1 MEPKFWLDA
10 DGKHIWVR
18 HSCKGTL
25 TTDRLPYG
33 EPHGWHV
40 DADGVSIKPSVE
52 CLTPGCGMH
61 VMGKITDKP
70 EDWVQP

>member
-1 MEPKFWLDA
+1 
-10 DGKHIWVR
+10 
-18 HSCKGTL
+18 L